1 MAKVLQITLLLQD
14 FLQEKVKS
22 VNVMIWKLF
31 GILLNVTIATTNGN
45 VTAIQNVVRIPKTH
59 FLNMSKNCVA
69 SCFIYN
75 YLQKI
80 LEKLRKLR
88 KSCCHK

>member
-1 MAKVLQITLLLQD
+1 MAKVLQVTLLLKD

-22 VNVMIWKLF
+22 INVMIWKLS
-31 GILLNVTIATTNGN
+31 GILLNVTTATTNGN

-59 FLNMSKNCVA
+59 FLNMSKNCLA
-69 SCFIYN
+69 SCFIYD

-80 LEKLRKLR
+80 LKRLRKLR
-88 KSCCHK
+88 KSCSHK